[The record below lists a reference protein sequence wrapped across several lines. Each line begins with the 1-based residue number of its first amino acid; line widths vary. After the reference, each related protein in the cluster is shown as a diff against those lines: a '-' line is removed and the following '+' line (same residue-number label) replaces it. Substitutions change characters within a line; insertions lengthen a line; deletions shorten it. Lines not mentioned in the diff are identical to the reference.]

1 MTQRPLSFLLLPL
14 VAFAAFFALTWPVWT
29 WLWGEWM
36 ANEYYSHGIL
46 ILPVSLFLVIQRFR
60 NDSTLPWPPQNGSNR
75 GLLLLVPAVAAYLF
89 FMHDRAYYLAAL
101 AMIALIGGL
110 VWTLMGDLTVRRLM
124 FPIAYLIFMVP
135 LPFIER
141 STLPLAMFTGVC
153 SGGLVQFFGL
163 DVTIVGNAVTLPNAN
178 LIIGAQC
185 SGINSLISLLALTTL
200 AAYLLEGP
208 FWGAR
213 FWCWRLFPCRRRQHP
228 ACGHAAGGGA
238 PLGCG
243 RGLHVLSRLFRPGLL
258 RVGLAAA
265 GAAGAAAAHRHTA
278 SPSHLMACR
287 RALRV
292 QEWRCGLACPLHGV
306 YNQA

>member
-36 ANEYYSHGIL
+36 ANEYYSHGVL

-60 NDSTLPWPPQNGSNR
+60 NDPTLPWPPQNGSNR
-75 GLLLLVPAVAAYLF
+75 GLLLLVPALAAYLL
-89 FMHDRAYYLAAL
+89 FMQDRAYYLAAL
-101 AMIALIGGL
+101 AMIVLIAGL
-110 VWTLMGDLTVRRLM
+110 VWTLMGDIALRKLL

-135 LPFIER
+135 LPFVER

-208 FWGAR
+208 FWAR
-213 FWCWRLFPCRRRQHP
+213 TILVL
-228 ACGHAAGGGA
+228 AAV
-238 PLGCG
+238 PLAVAGNILRVATLLVVARHWG
-243 RGLHVLSRLFRPGLL
+243 VDAAFTFYHDYSGPVFFVLALLLLIPLVRLL
-258 RVGLAAA
+258 RID
-265 GAAGAAAAHRHTA
+265 T
-278 SPSHLMACR
+278 
-287 RALRV
+287 LRPQV
-292 QEWRCGLACPLHGV
+292 I
-306 YNQA
+306 